1 MLRVMHMGFGELLIV
16 FIVVMLV
23 FGANKIPQLGDA
35 LGKGIRNFKKAQR
48 DDEIDVTPQ
57 KQAPS
62 QLSENAATAAP
73 QQRATAEAKK
83 A

>member
-1 MLRVMHMGFGELLIV
+1 MHMGFGELLIV

-35 LGKGIRNFKKAQR
+35 LGKGIRNFKKAQH

-57 KQAPS
+57 KSTPS
-62 QLSENAATAAP
+62 QLNQNAPTAAA
-73 QQRATAEAKK
+73 QQQAPVEAKK

>member
-1 MLRVMHMGFGELLIV
+1 MLRAMHLGFGELLIV

-35 LGKGIRNFKKAQR
+35 LGQGIRNFKKAQR
-48 DDEIDVTPQ
+48 EDEIDVTPQ
-57 KQAPS
+57 KSTTPQLNQGAPS
-62 QLSENAATAAP
+62 AAP
-73 QQRATAEAKK
+73 QSSAADAKK

>member
-1 MLRVMHMGFGELLIV
+1 MLRAMHLGFGELLIV
-16 FIVVMLV
+16 FIVIMLV

-35 LGKGIRNFKKAQR
+35 LGQGIRNFKKAQR

-57 KQAPS
+57 KSAPA
-62 QLSENAATAAP
+62 QLNQNAQSNAP
-73 QQRATAEAKK
+73 QQSAAEAKK